1 MHIPKQ
7 IISGGQTGV
16 DRGALQAA
24 RELGISIGGWCPPNR
39 EAEDGKIP
47 MEFDLKES
55 PYERSNAA
63 SHVAR
68 SLRTEWN
75 VRDADATLILMPT
88 SYLIDSGTKWT
99 IDCCTAMNKAYLIC
113 DPHEKESKRNIQNW
127 LKEHRPSILNVAGP
141 SESNAPGIQ
150 DAAKALLENL
160 FSL

>member
-16 DRGALQAA
+16 DRGALLAA

-55 PYERSNAA
+55 PYERSSAA

-75 VRDADATLILMPT
+75 VRDADVTLILMPHRQC
-88 SYLIDSGTKWT
+88 LDSGTQWT
-99 IDCCTAMNKAYLIC
+99 IDCCAAMNKVYLIC
-113 DPHEKESKRNIQNW
+113 DPYAKESKHDIQNW
-127 LKEHRPSILNVAGP
+127 LKKHRPFILNVAGP
-141 SESNAPGIQ
+141 SEFNAPGIQ
-150 DAAKALLENL
+150 DTVKTLLQNL